1 MSRQFARAACERM
14 NMKPSLL
21 AHKFKSTIVLDMQ
34 AFAEADASVEHAETI
49 RRGDEM
55 MRHFGLDASEGV
67 GKPFRF
73 ARGIAVIPITGV
85 LVNRFGYSWS
95 YVTGYNFVRAQ
106 LNAALAD
113 PDVLGIVFDVNS
125 PGGECA
131 GCFELSDEIF
141 ASRSV
146 KPSVAIVDSM
156 AYSGGYALA
165 SAASKMIVTPSG
177 GVGSI
182 GVVMTHIDMS
192 KMLQNMGIEITF
204 IHSGDHK
211 VDGNPYEPLPDD
223 VKAEFKAEVD
233 ETRQEF
239 VNLVARNRGIDAK
252 TVYDTEA
259 KCFSAT
265 EGQRLGL
272 VDAAMPASKAVAAF
286 INELAGSSNQGI
298 TTMSKDTDQNV
309 KETGADA
316 RKAERERISAIQ
328 TCAEAEGKSKL
339 ASHLALNTDLS
350 VEDAKAILASA
361 ATEKVVESA
370 PAQSAAA
377 QNEPSEFHKA
387 MDAGSHPN
395 VGADGGSDVS
405 VGGGSE
411 MSLAQQV
418 LRDQAMATGRK
429 IH

>member
-21 AHKFKSTIVLDMQ
+21 AHQFKSAIVMDMQ
-34 AFAEADASVEHAETI
+34 AFAEADATVEHAEAV

-55 MRHFGLDASEGV
+55 MRHFGLDSSDGM

-73 ARGIAVIPITGV
+73 SRGLAVIPVTGV

-131 GCFELSDEIF
+131 GCFELSDEIY
-141 ASRSV
+141 ASRSI

-165 SAASKMIVTPSG
+165 SAASQMIVTPSG

-192 KMLQNMGIEITF
+192 KMLEKFGIEITF

-211 VDGNPYEPLPDD
+211 VDGNPYEPMPDD
-223 VKAEFKAEVD
+223 VKKQFQAEVD

-239 VNLVARNRGIDAK
+239 VNLVARNRGIEAK

-259 KCFSAT
+259 KCFSAA

-272 VDAAMPASKAVAAF
+272 VDAVMPAGKAVAAF
-286 INELAGSSNQGI
+286 LNELAGSQNQGI
-298 TTMSKDTDQNV
+298 TTMSKDNQNTQ
-309 KETGADA
+309 ETGADA

-328 TCAEAEGKSKL
+328 SCAEAEGRSKL
-339 ASHLALNTDLS
+339 ASHLALNTELS
-350 VEDAKAILASA
+350 VDEAKAILAASPAEKA
-361 ATEKVVESA
+361 AEQEQPV
-370 PAQSAAA
+370 AQVST
-377 QNEPSEFHKA
+377 EPSAFHQA
-387 MDAGSHPN
+387 MDAGKHPN
-395 VGADGGSDVS
+395 VGADAGEGAAA
-405 VGGGSE
+405 GGGE
-411 MSLAQQV
+411 MTLAQQV
-418 LRDQAMATGRK
+418 LRDQAVATGRK
-429 IH
+429 LH